1 MNSYKDFNVKV
12 YYGVIA
18 FIIMFMVSGMVASFF
33 METAGLR
40 FGNYLN
46 AVEVVLLS
54 GLLLLYPK
62 ISGWWLN
69 FLIIIV
75 GTAYFYTI
83 FYVYPDTWSSFIFV
97 CFIPAISILF
107 FDKQLFIFSIVMNI
121 CLYFLGYAYILFMD
135 KAETFG
141 LLGVN
146 VPGNVI
152 NFLGSQA
159 ILYCIFLL
167 TYERIKKQQLYYKQ
181 LQQSERLKTTGQLA
195 AAVAHEI
202 RNPLTVVKGFLQL
215 YQQEEKM
222 DEGSKRNYS
231 LMIDELNTAE
241 HVLSQFLMLAKPDND
256 IKLEKVEVESLL
268 QSVTD
273 LVKSYGILRDN
284 NIFLH
289 HVEKDCYILVNII
302 EFKQLMINL
311 LKNAMEASPYGEP
324 IFIESE
330 IQKDM
335 VEIKVTDHGCG
346 MSEEEVQSL
355 GTPFYSLKSKGTG
368 LGMMICFNIVE
379 KYNGK
384 INIESK
390 KGEGTAVKIQFPIVK
405 NP

>member
-12 YYGVIA
+12 YYGIIA

-40 FGNYLN
+40 VGNYLN

-54 GLLLLYPK
+54 VLLLLYPK

-75 GTAYFYTI
+75 GTSYFYTI

-107 FDKQLFIFSIVMNI
+107 FDKQLFIFSMVMNI

-146 VPGNVI
+146 VPGNII

-159 ILYCIFLL
+159 LLYCIFLL

>member
-1 MNSYKDFNVKV
+1 
-12 YYGVIA
+12 
-18 FIIMFMVSGMVASFF
+18 
-33 METAGLR
+33 
-40 FGNYLN
+40 
-46 AVEVVLLS
+46 
-54 GLLLLYPK
+54 
-62 ISGWWLN
+62 
-69 FLIIIV
+69 
-75 GTAYFYTI
+75 
-83 FYVYPDTWSSFIFV
+83 
-97 CFIPAISILF
+97 
-107 FDKQLFIFSIVMNI
+107 
-121 CLYFLGYAYILFMD
+121 
-135 KAETFG
+135 
-141 LLGVN
+141 
-146 VPGNVI
+146 
-152 NFLGSQA
+152 
-159 ILYCIFLL
+159 
-167 TYERIKKQQLYYKQ
+167 
-181 LQQSERLKTTGQLA
+181 
-195 AAVAHEI
+195 
-202 RNPLTVVKGFLQL
+202 
-215 YQQEEKM
+215 
-222 DEGSKRNYS
+222 
-231 LMIDELNTAE
+231 
-241 HVLSQFLMLAKPDND
+241 
-256 IKLEKVEVESLL
+256 
-268 QSVTD
+268 
-273 LVKSYGILRDN
+273 KSYGILRDN

>member
-1 MNSYKDFNVKV
+1 
-12 YYGVIA
+12 
-18 FIIMFMVSGMVASFF
+18 MVSGMIASLF

-46 AVEVVLLS
+46 AAEVTILS
-54 GLLLLYPK
+54 VLLLLYPK
-62 ISGWWLN
+62 ISGWWIN

-107 FDKQLFIFSIVMNI
+107 FDKQLFIFSMVMNI
-121 CLYFLGYAYILFMD
+121 CLYLIGYGYILFMD

-159 ILYCIFLL
+159 LLYCIFLL

-256 IKLEKVEVESLL
+256 IKLEKVEVDYLL

-284 NIFLH
+284 NIFLRD
-289 HVEKDCYILVNII
+289 VQKDCYILVNTI

-324 IFIESE
+324 IFIETE
-330 IQKDM
+330 VQKEL

-390 KGEGTAVKIQFPIVK
+390 KGEGTTVKIQFPVVK